1 MPHRLRVL
9 ELFCGIGGC
18 AAAVGDR
25 AHVVAAVDINSV
37 AVAAYRRNSPSPPLH
52 VRTIESLPAAW
63 YGDLN
68 AELWWLSPPC
78 QPYTS
83 RGRRR
88 DLHDDRAQGLLAV
101 IERIAELRPR
111 YVGLENVAG
120 FQGSQSHQRLR
131 ATLDA
136 CGYQVREQILCPI
149 QLGIPNRRPRFY
161 LVASRAGRLVDQ
173 AGPSW
178 SEVPRPAAWRFPVRQ
193 ILDSAPADT
202 LWMSDEFHER
212 FRGAVH
218 VVDAADPHAET
229 HCFTSSYGTSVVRSG
244 SYLATPRGVRRFS
257 PTEIL
262 RLLCFPAG
270 FRLPD
275 ELPLRKAW
283 QLVGNSLSVAAVRQV
298 LAAIPELG
306 GLALDATLDLAGAG
320 SQPAFRL

>member
-25 AHVVAAVDINSV
+25 VHIVAAVDINSIAL
-37 AVAAYRRNSPSPPLH
+37 AVHRLNFPSPPLH

-63 YGDLN
+63 YRDRE
-68 AELWWLSPPC
+68 ADLWWLSPPC

-101 IERIAELRPR
+101 IDRIAELRPR

-136 CGYQVREQILCPI
+136 GGYQVRERILCPT

-161 LVASRAGRLVDQ
+161 LVASSAGSLVDQ
-173 AGPSW
+173 AGPSQ
-178 SEVPRPAAWRFPVRQ
+178 SEIPRLAARRFRVRQ
-193 ILDSAPADT
+193 ILDAAPADI
-202 LWMSDEFHER
+202 LWMPDDFRAR

-218 VVDAADPHAET
+218 VVDADDPLAET
-229 HCFTSSYGTSVVRSG
+229 HCFTSSYGNSVVRSG

-262 RLLCFPAG
+262 RLLYFPASY
-270 FRLPD
+270 RLPD
-275 ELPLRKAW
+275 DLTVRKAW
-283 QLVGNSLSVAAVRQV
+283 QLVGNSLSVAAVRHV

-306 GLALDATLDLAGAG
+306 E
-320 SQPAFRL
+320 PE